1 METQRKRPRWRKQPK
16 KCRSQCW
23 TTRSLFFLHLQSHL
37 PLLLLGSPYLSVS
50 RSVYSPPPQVR
61 SRAIKALCRLL
72 MHAPSAALALKEG
85 SLAALVSMAV
95 QPTQLEEFRSLE
107 QLEAREVPPQKK
119 KKIDT

>member
-1 METQRKRPRWRKQPK
+1 
-16 KCRSQCW
+16 
-23 TTRSLFFLHLQSHL
+23 
-37 PLLLLGSPYLSVS
+37 
-50 RSVYSPPPQVR
+50 
-61 SRAIKALCRLL
+61 